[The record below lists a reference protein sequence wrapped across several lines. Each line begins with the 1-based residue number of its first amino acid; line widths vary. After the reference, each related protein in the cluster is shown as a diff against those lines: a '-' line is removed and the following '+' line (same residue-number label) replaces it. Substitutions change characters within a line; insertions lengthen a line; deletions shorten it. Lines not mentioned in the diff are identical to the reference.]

1 MNALHLN
8 NIPSRFSDFYRQVS
22 SAWSQK
28 MRCLFDEEE
37 YADRNQIW
45 LHGRRKSRNSQ
56 LKSSV
61 IWNTWQRCVARRSA
75 NVSGIFKGGAQV
87 ELILL
92 VRMPNCVFPEWIATE
107 FSTFTQ
113 VFRGIIAKRYCGLKP
128 GTLGYRQVN
137 IKRLASDLEI
147 NRKVLGR

>member
-8 NIPSRFSDFYRQVS
+8 NIPSRFYRQVS

-75 NVSGIFKGGAQV
+75 NVSGIFKGGWNWFYYFGC
-87 ELILL
+87 
-92 VRMPNCVFPEWIATE
+92 RTVFPEWIATE